1 MIYLCIN
8 STIKG
13 ILVKKSPFD
22 KIECGVEYSNFYSFI
37 KKCYEILNDLRLNLI
52 VFRIIGWQNFLANL
66 ILNVIIN
73 LYYETIENEYYKS
86 ENLKN

>member
-8 STIKG
+8 STIKD

-22 KIECGVEYSNFYSFI
+22 KIESGVEYSNFYSFI
-37 KKCYEILNDLRLNLI
+37 KKCYEILNDLGLNLI
-52 VFRIIGWQNFLANL
+52 VFRIIGWQKILANL

-86 ENLKN
+86 ENLEN

>member
-1 MIYLCIN
+1 MVN
-8 STIKG
+8 R
-13 ILVKKSPFD
+13 
-22 KIECGVEYSNFYSFI
+22 
-37 KKCYEILNDLRLNLI
+37 CYEILNDLGLNLI
-52 VFRIIGWQNFLANL
+52 VFRIIGWPKFLANL